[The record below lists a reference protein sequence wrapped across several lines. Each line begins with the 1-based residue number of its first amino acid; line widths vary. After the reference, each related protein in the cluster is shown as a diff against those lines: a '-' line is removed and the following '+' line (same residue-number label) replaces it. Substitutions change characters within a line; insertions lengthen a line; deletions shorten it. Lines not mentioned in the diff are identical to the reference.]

1 MPTKNPLFDANWKL
15 IPKRST
21 FTTSVWK
28 PESENRLYKAVRGG
42 YELSVTGIKNGEPFS
57 WGYTAIY
64 DGQDHPVHERKDVD
78 AIEAYKVNN
87 QITIGFFKKKGKE
100 VAAYKRSLSDDG
112 KSLSVIAS
120 GVNTD
125 GSIYFD
131 SIEYKV
137 S

>member
-1 MPTKNPLFDANWKL
+1 MATKNPLFAANWKL
-15 IPKRST
+15 APKKSK
-21 FTTSVWK
+21 FTTSAWN
-28 PESENRLYKAVRGG
+28 PESETRVYKAVRGG
-42 YELSVTGIKNGEPFS
+42 YELKVTGIKTGEPYS

-64 DGQDHPVHERKDVD
+64 DGKDHPVHGRKDVD

-100 VAAYKRSLSDDG
+100 VAAYKRTVSIDG
-112 KSLSVIAS
+112 KSLSVVAS
-120 GVNTD
+120 GINSD

-131 SIEYKV
+131 TIEYKI